1 MTKFRTRVS
10 IVLAVGAVL
19 AACEG
24 PAGAPG
30 GPCTVSVP
38 DGGGATTIA
47 CPGQDPVTIPAPRD
61 GTGCTVAAV
70 DGGRTVTCGG
80 DTVTIPDV
88 EPCTITDDGA
98 GTKTIT
104 CPGQDPVT
112 VSDGSPCSV
121 AQDVDAGTTTV
132 TCPGAP
138 PVTIPAPATASCTV
152 ADNGDGT
159 ATVNCSDGTRVV
171 ISATGTALTRFETTP
186 GLVLNVTN
194 VGGATGADGSFAAG
208 DFVEVT
214 FRLADRAG
222 HPVALAALDSAGAWF
237 AGPTTNYQHIIPA
250 GSVKTL
256 TDVKTASVLNTDGTY
271 TYTFTTAIPANHVAQ
286 FNDTATYGAV
296 DGELT
301 GTPLLA
307 GTYTV
312 ALGFYKNFYVDG
324 VRVRDG
330 ASSTNDV
337 LFGGATAL
345 EPRAVVGLDNCNGC
359 HSAVEGHGARYNTVA
374 LCVTCHTSGSET
386 PAHDATIDFRVMI
399 HKIHNGSHLPS
410 VNGMTTDATG
420 ARVYGTARVPYTVNG
435 ASHDFSGVIFP
446 MMPNFQISMP
456 KNSGFSALSTTAPA
470 GFISPQ
476 AANNAVR
483 RGVTACGTCHGDPDE
498 AGPLTAPAQGDQAF
512 TASTRRACGS
522 CHDDINWARPYQQNG
537 QTMAANRLDSSCT
550 GCHAEGGDPAG
561 FDSLSVR
568 DAHSHPMTTAAVD
581 PQNVMTITAVT
592 GGSGTG
598 GAFANGDSPTVSF
611 TVTDPAGANYGIN
624 NYDSFS
630 LGFTGP
636 TTARQ
641 VVFAGA
647 QTAAPMDF
655 TGRLQVAASGANGTM
670 GKVFPT
676 ATTTSDALTVHFTT
690 STAFTVGALAA
701 GSLGTGSLAGAA
713 SANRSGTSFANFAL
727 SATVVAQA
735 LTVNFTDATH
745 FTVTGS
751 VSGAMGGGTLP
762 NTINALT
769 RFTST
774 DSSVKFNV
782 TVGTAAFVAGDNAYI
797 TVFKGSAA
805 DPVAFAVVAG
815 RTAFAAGDRFYY
827 DYWAPA
833 ATYTTKIPMD
843 LTMERLGLGDGV
855 TVGQTFTAANLPV
868 WYGRQA
874 LYERTAV
881 SATTTTLT
889 AANGLLATWLYVGTA
904 TGFAANDYVVVDA
917 GTANEEY
924 AQVSAVNTTN
934 KTLTLARLR
943 GLRYVHAVGATLTKV
958 TLTLRR
964 EGTDYTLA
972 PTTGVLTLVAAS
984 ANPFVLN
991 YRTDGRFGWKRAP
1004 GDTVQNTYYAP
1015 PDLLEGTNE
1024 TWGDW
1029 RGKPYVAG
1037 TYTVALWGNTNVE
1050 FARNGE
1056 HQVYRGTARSAQRD
1070 VLYGAATT
1078 VTPYSII
1085 ETTSTNDPCASC
1097 HGDLRFHGGGRRGGF
1112 TCMVCHATP
1121 GAQVNFGTLAH
1132 EFHAAALP
1140 VMPNGAAACSSCH
1153 GSSTTWSAPTD
1164 HTSPAAGSLPA
1175 HRWGQTCEGC
1185 HSAAP
1190 AVAHIET
1197 MTVEGGGESCE
1208 TCHGATGEFPVSV
1221 MHMAR

>member
-38 DGGGATTIA
+38 DGGGATTIT
-47 CPGQDPVTIPAPRD
+47 CPGQDPVTIPAPHD

-159 ATVNCSDGTRVV
+159 ATVNCSDGTHVV
-171 ISATGTALTRFETTP
+171 ISATGTALSRFETTP

-208 DFVEVT
+208 DFIEVT
-214 FRLADRAG
+214 YTLADRAG
-222 HPVALAALDSAGAWF
+222 HPVALAALDSAAVWF
-237 AGPTTNYQHIIPA
+237 AGPTSNYQHIIPV
-250 GSVKTL
+250 GNVKTL
-256 TDVKTASVLNTDGTY
+256 TDVKTASVLNTDGSY
-271 TYTFTTAIPANHVAQ
+271 TYTFTTAIPAA
-286 FNDTATYGAV
+286 FGTPLNDTATYGAV

-301 GTPLLA
+301 GPLTP

-312 ALGFYKNFYVDG
+312 AMAAYKNFYVDG
-324 VRVRDG
+324 VRVRD
-330 ASSTNDV
+330 AANLTHDV
-337 LFGGATAL
+337 LFGGATTL
-345 EPRAVVGLDNCNGC
+345 EPRAVVGLDNCNSC
-359 HSAVEGHGARYNTVA
+359 HQSIEGHGARYNSPA
-374 LCVTCHTSGSET
+374 LCVTCHTSGAET
-386 PAHDATIDFRVMI
+386 PEHDAPIDFRVMI
-399 HKIHNGSHLPS
+399 HRLHNGLHLPS
-410 VNGMTTDATG
+410 VNGVSVDAAG
-420 ARVYGTARVPYTVNG
+420 ARVYATTGTPNIIHGT
-435 ASHDFSGVIFP
+435 DFSTIMFP
-446 MMPNFQISMP
+446 MMPNFQIAMP
-456 KNSGFSALSTTAPA
+456 KNAGYSALLKTTVA
-470 GFISPQ
+470 GQTTPTQ
-476 AANNAVR
+476 ATANDNIRKGITQCAV
-483 RGVTACGTCHGDPDE
+483 CHGDPDG
-498 AGPLTAPAQGDQAF
+498 AGPLLAPAQGDRAF
-512 TASTRRACGS
+512 TAPIRRACGS
-522 CHDDINWARPYQQNG
+522 CHDDINWTRPYQQNG
-537 QTMAANRLDSSCT
+537 STMQANRTDAQCT
-550 GCHAEGGDPAG
+550 GCHAETGDNLAT
-561 FDSLSVR
+561 R
-568 DAHSHPMTTAAVD
+568 DAHTHPMTTAAVD

-598 GAFANGDSPTVSF
+598 GAFANGDAPAVSF
-611 TVTDPAGANYGIN
+611 TVTDPAGANYAIN
-624 NYDSFS
+624 NYDAFS

-641 VVFAGA
+641 IVFAGG

-690 STAFTVGALAA
+690 STAFTVGGLAV
-701 GSLGTGSLAGAA
+701 GSLGSGSLAGAT
-713 SANRSGTSFANFAL
+713 SANRSGTSFGNFAL

-745 FTVTGS
+745 FTVNGS

-762 NTINALT
+762 NSINALT

-889 AANGLLATWLYVGTA
+889 AANRLLATWLYVGTA
-904 TGFAANDYVVVDA
+904 TGFAANDYVVIDA

-924 AQVSAVNTTN
+924 TQVSAVNTTN
-934 KTLTLARLR
+934 KTLTLARQR
-943 GLRYVHAVGATLTKV
+943 GLRFVHAVGATLTKV

-1050 FARNGE
+1050 FAANGE
-1056 HQVYRGTARSAQRD
+1056 HQVYRGTVRSTQRD
-1070 VLYGAATT
+1070 VLYGAATV

-1085 ETTSTNDPCASC
+1085 ETTSTNDPCAAC
-1097 HGDLRFHGGGRRGGF
+1097 HGDLRFHGGGRRGSY

-1121 GAQVNFGTLAH
+1121 GASVNYATLVH
-1132 EFHAAALP
+1132 GFHAETFP
-1140 VMPNGAAACSSCH
+1140 VMPNGAASCTTCH
-1153 GSSTTWSAPTD
+1153 GSSTTWQAPTD

-1175 HRWGQTCEGC
+1175 RRWGQACTGC
-1185 HSAAP
+1185 HTAAP
-1190 AVAHIET
+1190 AVAHADA
-1197 MTVEGGGESCE
+1197 MTSAAGAESCE
-1208 TCHGATGEFPVSV
+1208 SCHGLDGEFPVAV